1 MSEAF
6 IVSARKYRPKR
17 FDEVVGQEST
27 TQTLKTAIKNK
38 QLAHSFLFCGPRGV
52 GKTTIARILAKTI
65 NCKDLQPDGEACNQC
80 DSCTS
85 FDANASF
92 NIYELD
98 AASKN
103 SVDDIKRLIEQVQYP
118 PQNAQYKIF
127 IIDEVHMLSSQA
139 FNAFLKTLEEPPEYA
154 KFILAT
160 TERHKIL
167 PTILSRC
174 QIYDFMRISVR
185 NITLHLAKIA
195 EKEHIEAEENALILI
210 SQKADGGLRD
220 ALSMFDRLTSLN
232 DKNLSYQSVLDN
244 LNILDYDYFFKFVDT
259 IHQQDTSQLL
269 LYIEDVLSKGFE
281 LDTLLEGLSQHIR
294 NLWVC
299 IHPKTIEL
307 LEHSNDIK
315 EKYKNQSKLYQ
326 ESTYLNLLQILS
338 DAENAIK
345 YSRNKRLVVELALL
359 KMVYLDKLTN
369 TTWTH
374 IEVEKKNN
382 LNEAK
387 STQTTSERVDTQVN
401 DVKEVKPIISSP
413 MLSIEALAQKVEKEI
428 SNTQVSEEVVVFEA
442 IENHNIWSDLIP
454 LLPTGNVNIDYI
466 KGLEPEIKNDTFVFN
481 VSNTIQEQM
490 VLSCVGILKKVYF
503 QKTSKNAGFE
513 CVVNESLLENFTN
526 SASMSKTDKFNALA
540 QKNPLLNKLL
550 VDFGLDLY
558 D

>member
-1 MSEAF
+1 
-6 IVSARKYRPKR
+6 
-17 FDEVVGQEST
+17 
-27 TQTLKTAIKNK
+27 
-38 QLAHSFLFCGPRGV
+38 
-52 GKTTIARILAKTI
+52 
-65 NCKDLQPDGEACNQC
+65 
-80 DSCTS
+80 
-85 FDANASF
+85 
-92 NIYELD
+92 LD

-185 NITLHLAKIA
+185 NITSHLAKIA
-195 EKEHIEAEENALILI
+195 EKEGIEAEENALILI

-232 DKNLSYQSVLDN
+232 DKKLSYQSVLEN

-299 IHPKTIEL
+299 IHPNTIDL

-338 DAENAIK
+338 DAENAVK
-345 YSRNKRLVVELALL
+345 HSRNKRLVVELALL

-374 IEVEKKNN
+374 LEVEKK
-382 LNEAK
+382 K
-387 STQTTSERVDTQVN
+387 IT
-401 DVKEVKPIISSP
+401 
-413 MLSIEALAQKVEKEI
+413 
-428 SNTQVSEEVVVFEA
+428 
-442 IENHNIWSDLIP
+442 
-454 LLPTGNVNIDYI
+454 
-466 KGLEPEIKNDTFVFN
+466 
-481 VSNTIQEQM
+481 
-490 VLSCVGILKKVYF
+490 
-503 QKTSKNAGFE
+503 
-513 CVVNESLLENFTN
+513 
-526 SASMSKTDKFNALA
+526 
-540 QKNPLLNKLL
+540 
-550 VDFGLDLY
+550 
-558 D
+558 

>member
-185 NITLHLAKIA
+185 NITSHLAKIA
-195 EKEHIEAEENALILI
+195 AKEHIEAEENALILI

-374 IEVEKKNN
+374 IEVEKK
-382 LNEAK
+382 K
-387 STQTTSERVDTQVN
+387 
-401 DVKEVKPIISSP
+401 
-413 MLSIEALAQKVEKEI
+413 
-428 SNTQVSEEVVVFEA
+428 
-442 IENHNIWSDLIP
+442 
-454 LLPTGNVNIDYI
+454 
-466 KGLEPEIKNDTFVFN
+466 
-481 VSNTIQEQM
+481 
-490 VLSCVGILKKVYF
+490 
-503 QKTSKNAGFE
+503 
-513 CVVNESLLENFTN
+513 
-526 SASMSKTDKFNALA
+526 
-540 QKNPLLNKLL
+540 
-550 VDFGLDLY
+550 
-558 D
+558 

>member
-185 NITLHLAKIA
+185 NITSHLAKIA
-195 EKEHIEAEENALILI
+195 EKEHIKAEENALILI

-374 IEVEKKNN
+374 IEVEKK
-382 LNEAK
+382 K
-387 STQTTSERVDTQVN
+387 
-401 DVKEVKPIISSP
+401 
-413 MLSIEALAQKVEKEI
+413 
-428 SNTQVSEEVVVFEA
+428 
-442 IENHNIWSDLIP
+442 
-454 LLPTGNVNIDYI
+454 
-466 KGLEPEIKNDTFVFN
+466 
-481 VSNTIQEQM
+481 
-490 VLSCVGILKKVYF
+490 
-503 QKTSKNAGFE
+503 
-513 CVVNESLLENFTN
+513 
-526 SASMSKTDKFNALA
+526 
-540 QKNPLLNKLL
+540 
-550 VDFGLDLY
+550 
-558 D
+558 

>member
-1 MSEAF
+1 
-6 IVSARKYRPKR
+6 
-17 FDEVVGQEST
+17 
-27 TQTLKTAIKNK
+27 
-38 QLAHSFLFCGPRGV
+38 
-52 GKTTIARILAKTI
+52 
-65 NCKDLQPDGEACNQC
+65 
-80 DSCTS
+80 
-85 FDANASF
+85 
-92 NIYELD
+92 
-98 AASKN
+98 
-103 SVDDIKRLIEQVQYP
+103 
-118 PQNAQYKIF
+118 
-127 IIDEVHMLSSQA
+127 
-139 FNAFLKTLEEPPEYA
+139 
-154 KFILAT
+154 
-160 TERHKIL
+160 
-167 PTILSRC
+167 
-174 QIYDFMRISVR
+174 MRISVR

-374 IEVEKKNN
+374 IEVEKK
-382 LNEAK
+382 K
-387 STQTTSERVDTQVN
+387 
-401 DVKEVKPIISSP
+401 
-413 MLSIEALAQKVEKEI
+413 
-428 SNTQVSEEVVVFEA
+428 
-442 IENHNIWSDLIP
+442 
-454 LLPTGNVNIDYI
+454 
-466 KGLEPEIKNDTFVFN
+466 
-481 VSNTIQEQM
+481 
-490 VLSCVGILKKVYF
+490 
-503 QKTSKNAGFE
+503 
-513 CVVNESLLENFTN
+513 
-526 SASMSKTDKFNALA
+526 
-540 QKNPLLNKLL
+540 
-550 VDFGLDLY
+550 
-558 D
+558 